1 MQDLNHTG
9 IAGSRENQST
19 TRSRWIFRK
28 LWPHDGAQ
36 FRDHLLRLDPDE
48 RACRF
53 GHAVADEWIAAYCEG
68 TDWIRSI
75 TLGCWVEGDLRGVGE
90 LKMLDRARPSMA
102 EFALS
107 VEGAFD
113 SSGIGSELL
122 RRLVLV
128 ARNRG
133 IARGYLL
140 CLPVNRRIQRIV
152 RKLNPALAHHGDQI
166 ECELAL
172 ALPTALTIGQEIY
185 DDGCAAMQALWDW
198 QQSLAPVAR
207 AQATS

>member
-1 MQDLNHTG
+1 MQDRYRTS
-9 IAGSRENQST
+9 IAGSKENQST
-19 TRSRWIFRK
+19 ARSRWVLRK

-68 TDWIRSI
+68 TDWTRSI
-75 TLGCWVEGDLRGVGE
+75 TLGCWIEGALRGVGE
-90 LKMLDRARPSMA
+90 LKLLDRAWPSTA

-107 VEGAFD
+107 VERAFD

-140 CLPVNRRIQRIV
+140 CLPENRRIQRIV
-152 RKLNPALAHHGDQI
+152 RKLNPSLAYHGDQV

-172 ALPTALTIGQEIY
+172 ALPNALTIGEEIY
-185 DDGCAAMQALWDW
+185 DDGCAAMQTLWDV
-198 QQSLAPVAR
+198 QRSFI
-207 AQATS
+207 ATA